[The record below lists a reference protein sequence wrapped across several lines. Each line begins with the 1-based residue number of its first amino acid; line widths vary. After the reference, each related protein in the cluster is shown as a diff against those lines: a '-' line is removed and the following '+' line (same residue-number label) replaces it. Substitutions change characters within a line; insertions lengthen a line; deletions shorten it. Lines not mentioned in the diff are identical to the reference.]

1 MWILLFSEVTQ
12 FQCKVSTILS
22 LIVGYDMFTLCR
34 IAHMKAGKSC
44 WIHLRLLFMHKKS
57 DSGAFATT
65 DGNHTTTKPSHP
77 MAPAQCSKCVNNLF
91 QLCATAVHTKLDT
104 KNHPLYCEHSLNWS
118 HLFKEH
124 CREHL
129 CPPQCRSK
137 RGTAY

>member
-1 MWILLFSEVTQ
+1 MHENRDF
-12 FQCKVSTILS
+12 
-22 LIVGYDMFTLCR
+22 GMFTE
-34 IAHMKAGKSC
+34 
-44 WIHLRLLFMHKKS
+44 
-57 DSGAFATT
+57 TN
-65 DGNHTTTKPSHP
+65 GNHTATKPSQP
-77 MAPAQCSKCVNNLF
+77 MVPAHCSMSVNNLF

-124 CREHL
+124 CREPL